1 MTALAV
7 SIEDEV
13 AAALGTVIDPELD
26 EPITGLGFVRSVAI
40 SDVGVEVH
48 LRLPTAFCA
57 PNFAYL
63 MVSDAYDALGAV
75 PGLGEVRVLL
85 DEHHDSDKINRGTT
99 AGLGYLEIYGDEA
112 EESLDEL
119 RLTFRRKAHTAA
131 MERCCRAM
139 LARRTWTMEELP
151 LLELMDLPE
160 DDKKSALLRR
170 REAIGLPTHPHAR
183 VMVDHDNHPVDPAR
197 SEMFLRLARA
207 TRISIEG
214 NGHFCRGLLATRY
227 ADSDEAGAEGY
238 APVIT
243 NTSTDTRRSS

>member
-26 EPITGLGFVRSVAI
+26 EPITSLGFVRSVTI
-40 SDVGVEVH
+40 SDAGVEVH

-75 PGLGEVRVLL
+75 PGVGEVCVLL
-85 DEHHDSDKINRGTT
+85 DEHHDSDKINAGTT
-99 AGLGYLEIYGDEA
+99 AGLGYREIYGDEA
-112 EESLDEL
+112 EDSLDEL
-119 RLTFRRKAHTAA
+119 RLTFQRKAHTAA
-131 MERCCRAM
+131 MERCCQAM

-151 LLELMDLPE
+151 LMELLDLPE
-160 DDKKSALLRR
+160 DAKKAALLRR
-170 REAIGLPTHPHAR
+170 REAIGLPTDPHAR
-183 VMVDHDNHPVDPAR
+183 VMVDHDGNPVDPAR

-227 ADSDEAGAEGY
+227 AGSGAGTEGY

-243 NTSTDTRRSS
+243 NTITHRRHS